1 MGKGKSNVNVK
12 MNVSS
17 QVHLKAMWQI
27 CLKIELLLIKVGPV
41 CKKKN
46 GSGHKKMKRINHKLK
61 RKANIYPIQNSSL
74 GGQ

>member
-41 CKKKN
+41 CKKKKWKWSQKDEKN
-46 GSGHKKMKRINHKLK
+46 KPQIKEKS
-61 RKANIYPIQNSSL
+61 
-74 GGQ
+74 